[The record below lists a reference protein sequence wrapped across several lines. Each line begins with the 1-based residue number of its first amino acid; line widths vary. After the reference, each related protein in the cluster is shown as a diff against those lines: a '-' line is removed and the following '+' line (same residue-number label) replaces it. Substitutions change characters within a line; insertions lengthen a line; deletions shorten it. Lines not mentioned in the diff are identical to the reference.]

1 MRAPLLA
8 LVLACGGVC
17 LHPGSALAQQGGNI
31 DLQAFRPAMDSRGYI
46 TLNASQ
52 VLGHNELSFGL
63 VTNWGTNV
71 LSFESDG
78 NTYEVQNILT
88 PTLVGAYGLRIGS
101 LELEVGASLP
111 FGVVSGDRGPDFDGG
126 TSDDPN
132 DDSNFQFEGQGLGD
146 IALHTKL
153 RLLNTSRGARVGL
166 AVIGSLYLPTASESD
181 AWLGDDALSPQA
193 MLVLDKELG
202 RVKLALNAGVRYR
215 GSTAQFSDDMSMMP
229 NGTPIPMTNEVIE
242 VGSALPFGVGIA
254 YALAPEK
261 FDIVGEVFGTMPLGG
276 ENYAPLEAVAG
287 VKLYLA
293 KNSFMTIGGGVGLT
307 PGSGG
312 TPDARAFVGIVFEP
326 NIGDR
331 DGDGLKD
338 DIDTCPDD
346 PEDFDDFEDA
356 DGCPELDNDRDTIL
370 DEDDA
375 CPNEPEDKDG
385 FEDEDGCP
393 EGDMLDRDND
403 TILDEDDECP
413 DDPEDFDEF
422 EDVDGCP
429 DRDNDGDGR
438 LDVDDLCPDDPEDID
453 DWEDID
459 GCPDPDND
467 DDRILDEDDECK
479 NEPETYNT
487 VDDEDGC
494 PDRGPV
500 ELVDGGIVVFKKIY
514 FKFASAVIKDK
525 SHEILKIVAQTI
537 ELNPEMTLIEV
548 QGHTDER
555 GDDAYNLWL
564 SQQRAQAVVEFLVGE
579 GVDADRLTAK
589 GYGETD
595 PKDEASNEE
604 AWAAN
609 RRVEFVILQRA
620 DQ

>member
-1 MRAPLLA
+1 MRARLIA

-17 LHPGSALAQQGGNI
+17 LHAADANAQQGGNI

-52 VLGHNELSFGL
+52 VLGDGELSFGL

-71 LSFESDG
+71 LSFERDG
-78 NTYEVQNILT
+78 NTYEVQNLLT

-101 LELEVGASLP
+101 LELELGASMP
-111 FGVVSGDRGPDFDGG
+111 FGVMSGDRGPDFDGG
-126 TSDDPN
+126 TTDDPN
-132 DDSNFQFEGQGLGD
+132 DDANFRFEGQGLGD
-146 IALHTKL
+146 VALHTKL
-153 RLLNTSRGARVGL
+153 RLLNTSRGAKVGL
-166 AVIGSLYLPTASESD
+166 AVIGSLYLPTASEND

-193 MLVLDKELG
+193 MVVVDKELG
-202 RVKLALNAGVRYR
+202 RVKLAVNAGLRWR
-215 GSTAQFSDDMSMMP
+215 SSTARFADDMSMMAD
-229 NGTPIPMTNEVIE
+229 GTPVPMTNEVIE

-254 YALAPEK
+254 YALAPQK
-261 FDIVGEVFGTMPLGG
+261 FDIVGEVFGALPLGG

-293 KNSFMTIGGGVGLT
+293 KSSFLTIGGGAGLT
-307 PGSGG
+307 PGTGG

-338 DIDTCPDD
+338 DLDSCPDD

-356 DGCPELDNDRDTIL
+356 DGCPELDNDRDTI
-370 DEDDA
+370 DDDDDS
-375 CPNEPEDKDG
+375 CPNEPEDRDG
-385 FEDEDGCP
+385 VDDEDGCP
-393 EGDMLDRDND
+393 EGDLLDRDND

-422 EDVDGCP
+422 EDADGCP
-429 DRDNDGDGR
+429 DADNDEDGH
-438 LDVDDLCPDDPEDID
+438 LDVDDLCPNDPEDFD
-453 DWEDID
+453 DWEDD
-459 GCPDPDND
+459 EGCPDPDND
-467 DDRILDEDDECK
+467 NDRILDEDDECK

-487 VDDEDGC
+487 VDDDDGC

-500 ELVDGGIVVFKKIY
+500 DLVDGGIVVFEEIY
-514 FKFASAVIKDK
+514 FQFASAVIKKK
-525 SHEILKIVAQTI
+525 SHHILEVVAQTI
-537 ELNPEMTLIEV
+537 LLNPDMKLIEV

-564 SQQRAQAVVEFLVGE
+564 SQRRAEAVMDFLIDE
-579 GVDADRLTAK
+579 GVDAERLQAR
-589 GYGETD
+589 GYGETV
-595 PKDEASNEE
+595 PKDERSNEE

-609 RRVEFVILQRA
+609 RRVEFIILERGKK
-620 DQ
+620 